1 MRQVSDRD
9 VADSKIWILELHTT
23 IFRTTARRFGCG
35 FPRMLSSRHY
45 LLYQRQNREDEQ
57 VKKDVEFNIFD
68 ALCQVYDRQTT
79 EEGRKE
85 CVDTFKSLYPSSSY
99 SLENRQVE
107 NGLLEPAAFE
117 AYLKDR
123 LSVIHSICSEVNK
136 R

>member
-1 MRQVSDRD
+1 
-9 VADSKIWILELHTT
+9 
-23 IFRTTARRFGCG
+23 
-35 FPRMLSSRHY
+35 MLSSRHY

-123 LSVIHSICSEVNK
+123 LSLTHSICSEVNQ

>member
-1 MRQVSDRD
+1 
-9 VADSKIWILELHTT
+9 
-23 IFRTTARRFGCG
+23 
-35 FPRMLSSRHY
+35 MLSSRHY

-68 ALCQVYDRQTT
+68 AVGQVYDRQTT